1 MPEKLQKKISESKA
15 SATHQKVILI
25 LEDDPDCLQVYKEL
39 VIKLGHHA
47 YATSDGFEALAH
59 AADLPRLDLVLLDID
74 MPIMNGIRFYNEF
87 RKIGSHRKAKTILTS
102 SNKLAADLCVALG
115 FFAHAPKSTSLER
128 LQGLV
133 SRALF
138 D

>member
-1 MPEKLQKKISESKA
+1 MPEKIQKNNARPKGSV
-15 SATHQKVILI
+15 THQKVILI
-25 LEDDPDCLQVYKEL
+25 LEDDPDCLQVYKEF

-74 MPIMNGIRFYNEF
+74 MPVMNGLKFYNEF
-87 RKIGSHRKAKTILTS
+87 RKLGLHRKARIILTS

-115 FFAHAPKSTSLER
+115 FFAHAPKSTPLER
-128 LQGLV
+128 LQVLV
-133 SRALF
+133 SKALF
-138 D
+138 E